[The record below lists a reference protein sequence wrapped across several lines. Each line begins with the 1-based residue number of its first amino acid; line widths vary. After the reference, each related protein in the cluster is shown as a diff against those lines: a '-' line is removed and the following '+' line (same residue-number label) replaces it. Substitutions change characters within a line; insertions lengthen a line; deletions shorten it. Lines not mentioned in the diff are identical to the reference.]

1 MNYVNRKYK
10 DTLFRALFS
19 ERKHLLS
26 LYNAVN
32 ETNYTNEEDLEINT
46 LENVIYLKMKND
58 ISFLFGFSLNLYEHQ
73 SSVNPNMPLRDLFYV
88 ADLLQKIVKDKNLYS
103 SSLVGIPTPKFV
115 MFYNG
120 TDEEA
125 AQMELKLSDAYMQKV
140 GDPDLELKVKMY
152 NINSGKN
159 PELLEH
165 CQRLREYTI
174 FVEKVR
180 TYAAQMEISEA
191 VNRAVDECIA
201 EGVLADFLSE
211 HRAEAVAMSIYEYD
225 EEKHMKAEREEHYA
239 LGLQD
244 GVQKGR
250 YEAFLEMGLS
260 EEEARRRAE
269 AVAMN
274 IYEYDE
280 EKHMKAERKAAE
292 KYRELAD
299 DYE

>member
-125 AQMELKLSDAYMQKV
+125 AQMEIA
-140 GDPDLELKVKMY
+140 
-152 NINSGKN
+152 
-159 PELLEH
+159 
-165 CQRLREYTI
+165 
-174 FVEKVR
+174 
-180 TYAAQMEISEA
+180 EA

-201 EGVLADFLSE
+201 EGVLGDFLSE
-211 HRAEAVAMSIYEYD
+211 HRAEAVAMSIYEYDEEKYMKAEREEHYALGLQDGVQKGLQQGRYEAFLEMWFSEEEAKHRAEAAAMSIYEYD

-244 GVQKGR
+244 GIHQGLEKGLHQGR

-260 EEEARRRAE
+260 EEEARRRAQAGNE
-269 AVAMN
+269 NGKDNVGVQRDN
-274 IYEYDE
+274 TV
-280 EKHMKAERKAAE
+280 EK
-292 KYRELAD
+292 
-299 DYE
+299 

>member
-88 ADLLQKIVKDKNLYS
+88 ADLLQKIVKDRNLYS

-125 AQMELKLSDAYMQKV
+125 AQMEIA
-140 GDPDLELKVKMY
+140 
-152 NINSGKN
+152 
-159 PELLEH
+159 
-165 CQRLREYTI
+165 
-174 FVEKVR
+174 
-180 TYAAQMEISEA
+180 EA

-211 HRAEAVAMSIYEYD
+211 HRAEAAAMSADVYD
-225 EEKHMKAEREEHYA
+225 EEKHRKTEDQNRYA
-239 LGLQD
+239 LGLQE
-244 GVQKGR
+244 GKTMERQIGIELLR
-250 YEAFLEMGLS
+250 EAYREMGLS
-260 EEEARRRAE
+260 EEE
-269 AVAMN
+269 
-274 IYEYDE
+274 
-280 EKHMKAERKAAE
+280 AERKAAE
-292 KYRELAD
+292 KYREQPD
-299 DYE
+299 TKHGGTK

>member
-10 DTLFRALFS
+10 DTLFRLLFS

-88 ADLLQKIVKDKNLYS
+88 ADLLQKIVKDRNLYS

-125 AQMELKLSDAYMQKV
+125 AQMEIA
-140 GDPDLELKVKMY
+140 
-152 NINSGKN
+152 
-159 PELLEH
+159 
-165 CQRLREYTI
+165 
-174 FVEKVR
+174 
-180 TYAAQMEISEA
+180 EA

-201 EGVLADFLSE
+201 EGVLGDFLSE

-239 LGLQD
+239 LGFQQ
-244 GVQKGR
+244 GY

-269 AVAMN
+269 MAVTDADV
-274 IYEYDE
+274 YDE
-280 EKHMKAERKAAE
+280 EKRRKTEEQKRYESGLQDGIEKGLRQGRYEVYLEMGLSEEEARRRAAE
-292 KYRELAD
+292 KCSLEETD
-299 DYE
+299 NVGEHGETK

>member
-125 AQMELKLSDAYMQKV
+125 AQMEIA
-140 GDPDLELKVKMY
+140 
-152 NINSGKN
+152 
-159 PELLEH
+159 
-165 CQRLREYTI
+165 
-174 FVEKVR
+174 
-180 TYAAQMEISEA
+180 EA

-201 EGVLADFLSE
+201 EGVLGDFLSE

-239 LGLQD
+239 LGFQQ
-244 GVQKGR
+244 GY

-269 AVAMN
+269 MAVTDADV
-274 IYEYDE
+274 YDE
-280 EKHMKAERKAAE
+280 EKRRKTEEQKRYESGLQDGIEKGLRQGRYEVYLEMGLSAEEARRKAAE
-292 KYRELAD
+292 KCSLEETD
-299 DYE
+299 NVGEHGETK

>member
-19 ERKHLLS
+19 ERKHLLP

-125 AQMELKLSDAYMQKV
+125 AQMEIA
-140 GDPDLELKVKMY
+140 
-152 NINSGKN
+152 
-159 PELLEH
+159 
-165 CQRLREYTI
+165 
-174 FVEKVR
+174 
-180 TYAAQMEISEA
+180 EA

-201 EGVLADFLSE
+201 EGVLGDFLSE

-239 LGLQD
+239 LGFQQ
-244 GVQKGR
+244 GY

-260 EEEARRRAE
+260 EEEARHRAE
-269 AVAMN
+269 MAVTDADV
-274 IYEYDE
+274 YDE
-280 EKHMKAERKAAE
+280 EKRRKTEEQKRYESGLQDGMREGLQKGKTQERENGLELLREAYREMGLSEEEAERKAAE
-292 KYRELAD
+292 KYREQPD
-299 DYE
+299 TKYRRTK

>member
-88 ADLLQKIVKDKNLYS
+88 ADLLQKIVKDRNLYS

-120 TDEEA
+120 TDVRGPDGDCGSSQPGGGRVYRGGRPCGLFVG
-125 AQMELKLSDAYMQKV
+125 AQ
-140 GDPDLELKVKMY
+140 
-152 NINSGKN
+152 SGGG
-159 PELLEH
+159 
-165 CQRLREYTI
+165 CDEY
-174 FVEKVR
+174 
-180 TYAAQMEISEA
+180 
-191 VNRAVDECIA
+191 
-201 EGVLADFLSE
+201 L
-211 HRAEAVAMSIYEYD
+211 
-225 EEKHMKAEREEHYA
+225 
-239 LGLQD
+239 
-244 GVQKGR
+244 
-250 YEAFLEMGLS
+250 
-260 EEEARRRAE
+260 
-269 AVAMN
+269 
-274 IYEYDE
+274 
-280 EKHMKAERKAAE
+280 
-292 KYRELAD
+292 
-299 DYE
+299 

>member
-125 AQMELKLSDAYMQKV
+125 AQMEIA
-140 GDPDLELKVKMY
+140 
-152 NINSGKN
+152 
-159 PELLEH
+159 
-165 CQRLREYTI
+165 
-174 FVEKVR
+174 
-180 TYAAQMEISEA
+180 EA

-201 EGVLADFLSE
+201 EGVLGDFLSE

-225 EEKHMKAEREEHYA
+225 EEKHMKAER
-239 LGLQD
+239 
-244 GVQKGR
+244 
-250 YEAFLEMGLS
+250 
-260 EEEARRRAE
+260 
-269 AVAMN
+269 
-274 IYEYDE
+274 
-280 EKHMKAERKAAE
+280 KAAE

-299 DYE
+299 DSE

>member
-58 ISFLFGFSLNLYEHQ
+58 ISFLFGFSLNLDEHQ

-125 AQMELKLSDAYMQKV
+125 AQMEIA
-140 GDPDLELKVKMY
+140 
-152 NINSGKN
+152 
-159 PELLEH
+159 
-165 CQRLREYTI
+165 
-174 FVEKVR
+174 
-180 TYAAQMEISEA
+180 EA

-201 EGVLADFLSE
+201 EGVLGDFLSE

-239 LGLQD
+239 LGFQQ
-244 GVQKGR
+244 GY

-260 EEEARRRAE
+260 EEEARHRAE
-269 AVAMN
+269 MAVTDADV
-274 IYEYDE
+274 YDE
-280 EKHMKAERKAAE
+280 EKRRKTEEQKRYESGLQDGMREGLQKGKTQERENGLELLREAYREMGLSEEEAERKAAE
-292 KYRELAD
+292 KYREQPD
-299 DYE
+299 TKYRRTK

>member
-19 ERKHLLS
+19 EGKHLLS

-88 ADLLQKIVKDKNLYS
+88 ADLLQKIVKDRNLYS

-115 MFYNG
+115 MFYNV

-125 AQMELKLSDAYMQKV
+125 AQMEIA
-140 GDPDLELKVKMY
+140 
-152 NINSGKN
+152 
-159 PELLEH
+159 
-165 CQRLREYTI
+165 
-174 FVEKVR
+174 
-180 TYAAQMEISEA
+180 EA

-201 EGVLADFLSE
+201 EGVLGDFLSE

-239 LGLQD
+239 LGFQQ
-244 GVQKGR
+244 GY

-260 EEEARRRAE
+260 EEEARHRAE
-269 AVAMN
+269 MAVTDADV
-274 IYEYDE
+274 YDE
-280 EKHMKAERKAAE
+280 EKRRKTEEQKRYESGLQDGMREGLQKGKTQERENGLELLREAYREMGLSEEEAERKAAE
-292 KYRELAD
+292 KYREQPD
-299 DYE
+299 TKYRRTK

>member
-73 SSVNPNMPLRDLFYV
+73 PSVNPNMPLRDLFYV

-103 SSLVGIPTPKFV
+103 SCLVGIPTPKFV

-180 TYAAQMEISEA
+180 AYAAQMEIAEA

-201 EGVLADFLSE
+201 EGVLGDFLSE

-225 EEKHMKAEREEHYA
+225 EEKHMKAER
-239 LGLQD
+239 
-244 GVQKGR
+244 
-250 YEAFLEMGLS
+250 
-260 EEEARRRAE
+260 
-269 AVAMN
+269 
-274 IYEYDE
+274 
-280 EKHMKAERKAAE
+280 KAAE

-299 DYE
+299 DSE

>member
-103 SSLVGIPTPKFV
+103 SCLVGIPTPKFV

-125 AQMELKLSDAYMQKV
+125 AQMEIA
-140 GDPDLELKVKMY
+140 
-152 NINSGKN
+152 
-159 PELLEH
+159 
-165 CQRLREYTI
+165 
-174 FVEKVR
+174 
-180 TYAAQMEISEA
+180 EA

-201 EGVLADFLSE
+201 EGVLGDFLSE

-299 DYE
+299 DSE

>member
-125 AQMELKLSDAYMQKV
+125 AQMEIA
-140 GDPDLELKVKMY
+140 
-152 NINSGKN
+152 
-159 PELLEH
+159 
-165 CQRLREYTI
+165 
-174 FVEKVR
+174 
-180 TYAAQMEISEA
+180 EA

-201 EGVLADFLSE
+201 EGVLGDFLSE

-260 EEEARRRAE
+260 EEEARHRAE
-269 AVAMN
+269 MAVTDADV
-274 IYEYDE
+274 YDE
-280 EKHMKAERKAAE
+280 EKRRKTEEQKRYESGLQDGMREGLQKGKTQERENGLELLREAYREMGLSEEEAERKAAE
-292 KYRELAD
+292 KYREQPD
-299 DYE
+299 TKYRRTK

>member
-1 MNYVNRKYK
+1 M
-10 DTLFRALFS
+10 D
-19 ERKHLLS
+19 LLPIQKKGD
-26 LYNAVN
+26 LNAVN

-88 ADLLQKIVKDKNLYS
+88 ADLLQKIVKDRNLYS

-180 TYAAQMEISEA
+180 TYAAQMEIAEA

-211 HRAEAVAMSIYEYD
+211 HRAEAAAMSADVYD
-225 EEKHMKAEREEHYA
+225 EEKHRKTEDQNRYA
-239 LGLQD
+239 LELQE
-244 GVQKGR
+244 GKTTERQIGIELLR
-250 YEAFLEMGLS
+250 EAYREMGLS
-260 EEEARRRAE
+260 EEE
-269 AVAMN
+269 
-274 IYEYDE
+274 
-280 EKHMKAERKAAE
+280 AERKAAE
-292 KYRELAD
+292 KYREQPD
-299 DYE
+299 TKHGGTK

>member
-88 ADLLQKIVKDKNLYS
+88 ADLLQKIVKDRNLYS

-125 AQMELKLSDAYMQKV
+125 AQMEIA
-140 GDPDLELKVKMY
+140 
-152 NINSGKN
+152 
-159 PELLEH
+159 
-165 CQRLREYTI
+165 
-174 FVEKVR
+174 
-180 TYAAQMEISEA
+180 EA

-201 EGVLADFLSE
+201 EGVLGDFLSE

-239 LGLQD
+239 LGFQQ
-244 GVQKGR
+244 GY

-269 AVAMN
+269 MAVTDADV
-274 IYEYDE
+274 YDE
-280 EKHMKAERKAAE
+280 EKRRKTEEQKRYESGLQDGIEKGLRQGRYEVYLEMGLSAEEARRKAAE
-292 KYRELAD
+292 KCSLEETD
-299 DYE
+299 NVGEHGETK